1 MLLSAPAGGARA
13 SGSGGAWEPPESS
26 YALPVTVTHHAGLEG
41 MIFLSLW
48 RVYDVNHP
56 LKFLNHLIEEE
67 AMQVTYDPAEN
78 EGKVIY
84 NLSLVAADDLDAVL
98 AVVKETYRAG
108 ISPSGLVQ
116 IFQTG
121 EKAGGYTVPEGL
133 VGICTV
139 CSITLDGVMIRR
151 GVPLHPIGGGVVQIE
166 GGTPR
171 RFTDMVLYDAT
182 TIDPL
187 ELLVSQDITNVSGVV
202 ATGRGSVLANLR
214 ECHME
219 AEATV
224 AAVIEDLE
232 RSLIAGVLEIGPPN
246 APILDFACSPQ
257 HFGIAILGGTNV
269 MAAVKEAGYRVE
281 INSLKG
287 LIDVSR
293 LEPIHHF

>member
-1 MLLSAPAGGARA
+1 M
-13 SGSGGAWEPPESS
+13 
-26 YALPVTVTHHAGLEG
+26 T
-41 MIFLSLW
+41 
-48 RVYDVNHP
+48 HP

-67 AMQVTYDPAEN
+67 AMQVTYDPALN

-84 NLSLVAADDLDAVL
+84 NLSLVDAGDLDAVL
-98 AVVKETYRAG
+98 AIMKETYRAG
-108 ISPSGLVQ
+108 VSPSGLAQVIQ
-116 IFQTG
+116 AG
-121 EKAGGYTVPEGL
+121 EKIGGHTIPDGK

-151 GVPLHPIGGGVVQIE
+151 GAALHPIGGGVVQIE
-166 GGTPR
+166 HGTPR

-187 ELLVSQDITNVSGVV
+187 ELLVSQDVTDVSGVV
-202 ATGRGSVLANLR
+202 AAGRGNVLANLR

-219 AEATV
+219 AEPTV

-232 RSLIAGVLEIGPPN
+232 RSMVAGVLEIGPPN
-246 APILDFACSPQ
+246 APILGVSCSPQ
-257 HFGIAILGGTNV
+257 YFGIAILGGTNV
-269 MAAVKEAGYRVE
+269 MAAVKEAGYTVK

-293 LEPIHHF
+293 LEPLYDL

>member
-1 MLLSAPAGGARA
+1 
-13 SGSGGAWEPPESS
+13 
-26 YALPVTVTHHAGLEG
+26 
-41 MIFLSLW
+41 MIFLFLW
-48 RVYDVNHP
+48 RVYGVNHP

-84 NLSLVAADDLDAVL
+84 NLSLVGADDLE
-98 AVVKETYRAG
+98 AVVAIMKETYRAG

-116 IFQTG
+116 IYQAG
-121 EKAGGYTVPEGL
+121 EKAGEYVVPKGKA
-133 VGICTV
+133 GICTI

-151 GVPLHPIGGGVVQIE
+151 GAPLHPIGGGVVQIE
-166 GGTPR
+166 NGTPK

-187 ELLVSQDITNVSGVV
+187 ELLVSQEITDVSGVI
-202 ATGRGSVLANLR
+202 AAGRGNVLANLR

-219 AEATV
+219 AEPTV

-232 RSLIAGVLEIGPPN
+232 RSMIAGVLEIGPPN
-246 APILDFACSPQ
+246 APILGFTCSPQ
-257 HFGIAILGGTNV
+257 YFGIAILGGTNV
-269 MAAVKEAGYRVE
+269 MAAVKEGGYRVE

-287 LIDVSR
+287 LIDVSA
-293 LEPIHHF
+293 LEPVHHF

>member
-1 MLLSAPAGGARA
+1 MH
-13 SGSGGAWEPPESS
+13 
-26 YALPVTVTHHAGLEG
+26 PVGLYG
-41 MIFLSLW
+41 MIFLSRW
-48 RVYDVNHP
+48 RVYGVNHP

-84 NLSLVAADDLDAVL
+84 NLSLVDADNLEAVL
-98 AVVKETYRAG
+98 AIMKETYRAG

-116 IFQTG
+116 VFQTG
-121 EKAGGYTVPEGL
+121 EKTGGYTIPEGK
-133 VGICTV
+133 VGICTI

-151 GVPLHPIGGGVVQIE
+151 GAPLHPIGGGVVQIE
-166 GGTPR
+166 NGAPR

-187 ELLVSQDITNVSGVV
+187 ELLVSQDITDVSGVI
-202 ATGRGSVLANLR
+202 TSGRGNVLANLR

-219 AEATV
+219 AESTV

-246 APILDFACSPQ
+246 APLLGFACSPQ
-257 HFGIAILGGTNV
+257 YFGIAILGGTNV
-269 MAAVKEAGYRVE
+269 MATVKEAGYRVE

-287 LIDVSR
+287 LIDVSQ
-293 LEPIHHF
+293 LEPVHHF